1 MHSWNQGYVTD
12 INYTRG
18 YYGTLNPLRI
28 KLCFLAQK
36 LLPPTIDTACELGF
50 GQGITL
56 NFNAASANAEWYGTD
71 FNPSQAHFA
80 EQLANISKAPLK
92 IYDDSFEEFLQRQ
105 DLPQF
110 DFIALHG
117 IYAWV
122 SKEIQEQIIEFVQ
135 KKLNIGGVCL
145 ISYNCQAGWAS
156 IAPLRDLLRTY
167 SHYITPLGKSSSE
180 RAKEGLK
187 FVNALMD
194 LPCSQTLKNPK
205 LDSVLSTLSK
215 MDEIYLAHE
224 LLNEHHAPL
233 NFVEMSQMMGKAKLE
248 FASYANFS
256 DHLTNIQ
263 LLSEE
268 KELLMQVAHNRAIYE
283 MLKDLMF
290 ATSFR
295 SDYWARGVIR
305 LSEHQALEEL
315 LKLRII
321 LTIPY
326 SKIDY
331 EIKTYRGNFKLNEGF
346 YSPVL
351 HALSH
356 NQPMRVAKLKEV
368 LQDSLKREIVFQELI
383 EALIALSNK
392 DYIKLVQKD
401 EHIQRAQEYTRNLN
415 MHILQQSAQTPNYI
429 NYLISPVTG
438 EAISLNR
445 FELMFLYAHTLYENS
460 KDQVEF
466 VANLLRQSGEKISK
480 DKKGL
485 SDQEILI
492 ELEKQAQGIQEWIE
506 VLQKLKIL

>member
-12 INYTRG
+12 INYTKG

-36 LLPPTIDTACELGF
+36 LLPPTINTACELGF

-56 NFNAASANAEWYGTD
+56 NFNASSANAEWYGTD
-71 FNPSQAHFA
+71 FNASQAFFA
-80 EQLANISKAPLK
+80 QHLASVSEAPLRVF
-92 IYDDSFEEFLQRQ
+92 DDSFEEFLERD

-117 IYAWV
+117 IYSWV
-122 SKEIQEQIIEFVQ
+122 SEEIRNQIIQFIQ
-135 KKLNIGGVCL
+135 KKLKVGGVCL

-180 RAKEGLK
+180 RAKEGLN
-187 FVNALMD
+187 FVNALMN

-205 LDSVLSTLSK
+205 LDSVLSTLSR
-215 MDEIYLAHE
+215 MDSTYLAHE
-224 LLNEHHAPL
+224 LLNENHMPF

-263 LLSEE
+263 FLPEE

-295 SDYWARGVIR
+295 SDYWAKGVIK
-305 LSEHQALEEL
+305 LNESQALEEL

-326 SKIDY
+326 SKVNY
-331 EIKTYRGNFKLNEGF
+331 EIKTYRGSFKLNAEF
-346 YSPVL
+346 YSPIL
-351 HALSH
+351 EALSQ
-356 NQPMRVAKLKEV
+356 NQPMQVANIKEV
-368 LQDSLKREIVFQELI
+368 LEKSLKREVKFQELI
-383 EALIALSNK
+383 ESLIALSNK
-392 DYIKLVQKD
+392 DYIKLVQEDK
-401 EHIQRAQEYTRNLN
+401 HAQKAQKYTHSLN
-415 MHILQQSAQTPNYI
+415 AHILKQSVQTPSYI

-438 EAISLNR
+438 EAVSLNR
-445 FELMFLYAHTLYENS
+445 FELMFLYAHTLCKDS
-460 KDQVEF
+460 KEQVEF
-466 VANLLRQSGEKISK
+466 IANVLKQSGEKMSK
-480 DKKGL
+480 DDREL
-485 SDQEILI
+485 SDQEVLI
-492 ELEKQAQGIQEWIE
+492 ELEKQAQNIKEWID
-506 VLQKLKIL
+506 VFQKLKIL